1 MSIVVLLALAWLAA
15 NAALVLMLRRNAR
28 LREQGGPRPLRIRMP
43 REAAELA
50 SKRARERATGRAAE
64 PV

>member
-15 NAALVLMLRRNAR
+15 NAGLVLMLRRNAR
-28 LREQGGPRPLRIRMP
+28 LREQGGARPMRFRMS
-43 REAAELA
+43 RDAGELA
-50 SKRARERATGRAAE
+50 SARARERAPGRTAE

>member
-1 MSIVVLLALAWLAA
+1 MSIVVLLALAWLVA

-28 LREQGGPRPLRIRMP
+28 LREQGPAQPRRFVMSRDTG
-43 REAAELA
+43 EL
-50 SKRARERATGRAAE
+50 ARERAPGRTAE